1 VTRCCSAG
9 GQHQCRLY
17 RSSDIPPWSIA
28 AAGNSWPA
36 APAAGPATATPLP
49 WQHSRPTPTGGDK
62 FLDQE
67 TGACAE
73 PGTRGGGGTHRLFAD
88 HTHRRITGGSP
99 PTRCVR
105 PENHEL
111 VELRCPGLLG
121 EQPRL
126 RLDPLGVLVAR
137 GHPNKIRAF
146 MWVALFDA
154 HRASDQGVRPA
165 TGSCDGRHRRYVAGR
180 DRAPTSRRSAR
191 VVADIRLLHG
201 RHALISKPERL
212 PGALRSGLGDL
223 DRGGLGLGERFPA
236 PGGMRLAAHPFDH
249 VRVVQ
254 LERGPFGPDPRQRQ
268 EVVPRWW

>member
-1 VTRCCSAG
+1 MPAVTIVRHPTVVHRCGGELLAGSASG
-9 GQHQCRLY
+9 WASHG
-17 RSSDIPPWSIA
+17 D
-28 AAGNSWPA
+28 PA
-36 APAAGPATATPLP
+36 ALATLEADPHR
-49 WQHSRPTPTGGDK
+49 WRQ

-67 TGACAE
+67 TRACAE
-73 PGTRGGGGTHRLFAD
+73 PGIRGGGGGTHRLFAD

-121 EQPRL
+121 EQQRL

-165 TGSCDGRHRRYVAGR
+165 TGS
-180 DRAPTSRRSAR
+180 
-191 VVADIRLLHG
+191 L
-201 RHALISKPERL
+201 
-212 PGALRSGLGDL
+212 
-223 DRGGLGLGERFPA
+223 
-236 PGGMRLAAHPFDH
+236 
-249 VRVVQ
+249 
-254 LERGPFGPDPRQRQ
+254 
-268 EVVPRWW
+268 